1 MKKIVIAGGDSR
13 AEYLINSFR
22 KQKDTQLVV
31 INPSK
36 EVAERLKQV
45 CKIDVRHG
53 EPWSRRALEDADAF
67 DADVFVALCDHDTD
81 NFATCLMAKEIL
93 SPSKVICMVDN
104 PNNVEIFEA
113 LGLTSVISSTYELG
127 QKIMNEMSLNELAR
141 VVANVGTSFE
151 FIEFSVLSGHAICNH
166 YIKDIRFPTYATIA
180 AIVRNGKAMI
190 PNGNVMIMP
199 RDKLYVGTEPLNK
212 KGVYAYLERKAEKA
226 VVKKEVAKAIST
238 PTRETEASPV
248 SEKPAKKTVKR
259 KKQ

>member
-45 CKIDVRHG
+45 CKVGVRHG

-67 DADVFVALCDHDTD
+67 DADVFVALCDRDTD

-166 YIKDIRFPTYATIA
+166 YIKDIRFPTY
-180 AIVRNGKAMI
+180 MI

-238 PTRETEASPV
+238 PTREAEASPV